1 MLLQPHQK
9 PCAKSIIPDYFFFF
23 RFLQV
28 VGVLLVILS
37 TNDTT
42 NYCPDTAEPKAQRHF
57 NRAMAMRSL
66 KGLPPRQL
74 KHKKYY

>member
-1 MLLQPHQK
+1 MF
-9 PCAKSIIPDYFFFF
+9 IDF
-23 RFLQV
+23 QV

-42 NYCPDTAEPKAQRHF
+42 TYTQEALEPKSQRHF

-66 KGLPPRQL
+66 KGLPPRSA